1 MASDVTDWDG
11 DLPADP
17 EEDYQTFVRTL
28 ERTKGF
34 RLLFVQCTPAAGEQ
48 LIAKVKEDIPQK
60 KIEFLQLHEPI
71 DNLYKIVER
80 LPKRKEI
87 NILFIQGLEH
97 SFYEYEKLNFGNTTE
112 RDFYSWEGVPQIL
125 NHLNQQRER
134 FRDEFN
140 ICFVFLLGSF
150 LFKYFIHRAPDFFDW
165 RSSVFEFSPQPE
177 QWAKTL
183 IDLGNAYTERI
194 RGDRSE
200 NLEQAIAAYQSALQV
215 FTREAFPEQWAKTL
229 ISLGNAL
236 HNTDRYEEAIKLY
249 KEALNIS
256 QIIADRQG
264 EASSVEN
271 LGDSYYSL
279 GQYQKAIEFYSQALD
294 IQPNTPEVW
303 YKKACSYALQG
314 NVEQAI
320 ENLQQAINLSPDKY
334 REMAKTN
341 SDFDKIREDDRFGA
355 LIQEALPDR

>member
-1 MASDVTDWDG
+1 M
-11 DLPADP
+11 
-17 EEDYQTFVRTL
+17 
-28 ERTKGF
+28 
-34 RLLFVQCTPAAGEQ
+34 
-48 LIAKVKEDIPQK
+48 
-60 KIEFLQLHEPI
+60 
-71 DNLYKIVER
+71 R
-80 LPKRKEI
+80 LPCTK
-87 NILFIQGLEH
+87 
-97 SFYEYEKLNFGNTTE
+97 
-112 RDFYSWEGVPQIL
+112 
-125 NHLNQQRER
+125 
-134 FRDEFN
+134 
-140 ICFVFLLGSF
+140 
-150 LFKYFIHRAPDFFDW
+150 
-165 RSSVFEFSPQPE
+165 
-177 QWAKTL
+177 
-183 IDLGNAYTERI
+183 RI
-194 RGDRSE
+194 RGDRLE
-200 NLEQAIAAYQSALQV
+200 NLEIAIAAYQSALQV

-355 LIQEALPDR
+355 LIQEALPDG